1 MLCSSSGP
9 AVESDCCWCWCQVW
23 IHLNQHPICTVRYSK
38 AMKRATPCTG
48 KQWRSSASS
57 NFWHICFS
65 AELAEYDDAAASY
78 HRGVI
83 VITGFQVLIYHHVHV
98 QVATTTGTLGFFR
111 KLWCIQLRNVQFPEM
126 KTNMDASWQQMPS
139 VTEPIFVDIVLHCQW
154 AVIISIS
161 DLGSIGFR
169 VDLNALLSV
178 FTLDT
183 AKSHKILSY
192 LLLCGLGAGGRFLL
206 PALTGLRVSFL
217 FCSFLHIDFYIFVLR
232 MTDADHR
239 WR

>member
-1 MLCSSSGP
+1 MTAVGAGVKYEYIWTSTQYVQYAILRLWNGLHHVQENSDGP
-9 AVESDCCWCWCQVW
+9 RLPPISDTFF
-23 IHLNQHPICTVRYSK
+23 L
-38 AMKRATPCTG
+38 
-48 KQWRSSASS
+48 
-57 NFWHICFS
+57 S

-111 KLWCIQLRNVQFPEM
+111 KLWCIQLRNVQFPEI